1 MFQRFSDEGLAQRSY
16 LIACDRTREAVVV
29 DPRRDIDV
37 FVTAAERHGLRISQA
52 IETHTHADFVSGAR
66 ELAATGA
73 EVVAGPGAGLQ
84 FPYRE
89 ASHRQQWRV
98 GDIDLEI
105 LHTPGHTPEHISILV
120 RESGRAVRV
129 LTGDTLFVGAV
140 GRPDLLGEDRA
151 RALAG
156 QLYDSLFTTLL
167 RLDDDVEVHPG
178 HGAGSLCGA
187 GIGKEPHST
196 IGQERRFNP
205 FLQKATREEFV
216 AAVLADLP
224 DRPAYFTDMKRLNRN
239 GPPVLNLDSGLPGI
253 AAWSPSQAA
262 ALLSSDAVLLDLRS
276 PEAFATGHPSGAL
289 SMTFGPRLGYWS
301 AWILPQGVRIV
312 LLVSDPGQIPEAARQ
327 LLRVGFDSLAGYVE
341 GGYAA
346 WRSAGERTSSLDL
359 ITARELRD
367 RVERRERQIIVDV
380 RSPREW
386 LEGHIDEAVN
396 IPVSDLPARAG
407 ELPRGA
413 VVATVCE
420 SGFRSSLAASI
431 LLRAGIDVINVAD
444 GTKAYRL
451 LENV

>member
-1 MFQRFSDEGLAQRSY
+1 
-16 LIACDRTREAVVV
+16 
-29 DPRRDIDV
+29 
-37 FVTAAERHGLRISQA
+37 
-52 IETHTHADFVSGAR
+52 
-66 ELAATGA
+66 
-73 EVVAGPGAGLQ
+73 
-84 FPYRE
+84 
-89 ASHRQQWRV
+89 
-98 GDIDLEI
+98 
-105 LHTPGHTPEHISILV
+105 
-120 RESGRAVRV
+120 
-129 LTGDTLFVGAV
+129 
-140 GRPDLLGEDRA
+140 
-151 RALAG
+151 
-156 QLYDSLFTTLL
+156 
-167 RLDDDVEVHPG
+167 
-178 HGAGSLCGA
+178 
-187 GIGKEPHST
+187 
-196 IGQERRFNP
+196 
-205 FLQKATREEFV
+205 
-216 AAVLADLP
+216 
-224 DRPAYFTDMKRLNRN
+224 
-239 GPPVLNLDSGLPGI
+239 
-253 AAWSPSQAA
+253 
-262 ALLSSDAVLLDLRS
+262 
-276 PEAFATGHPSGAL
+276 
-289 SMTFGPRLGYWS
+289 MTFGPRLGYWS
-301 AWILPQGVRIV
+301 AWILPQGARIV